1 MFADD
6 SITGWH
12 STDDEVV
19 VPVRQSVTQTATQKQ
34 QAGPAADI
42 AQGNADHIVLHHHG
56 ATVNPASMRL
66 SAFLGVV
73 LVLGAIGFH
82 FGLDNIFGD
91 LTGGSET
98 TDVTVEITTEGIFA
112 PDRITLHP
120 GDKLTLANKNPDPQV
135 IKSKDGREIFPV
147 QVLFETPFEFTV
159 PTDASGTFTYFSETL
174 PDDKTLTITI
184 EPKQAAATASS
195 EPVAEAPLE
204 IPLPFAGGETVS
216 TSVETSAQSS
226 SSAPA
231 VAIQKTEHSG
241 ETATISLGGSDA
253 QENQPTQESFTNQ
266 IPVNPYTVTS
276 GLEQQSK
283 IDAIIA
289 AAKENQNL
297 HSGAPLQPIVTHKP
311 KTVTSTGP
319 AGVLALLIPA
329 LAGVAVLYRK
339 LSII

>member
-1 MFADD
+1 MPADD

-19 VPVRQSVTQTATQKQ
+19 VPVRQSGMQTVSG

-42 AQGNADHIVLHHHG
+42 AHGNADHIVLHHHG
-56 ATVNPASMRL
+56 VTVNPASMRL

-98 TDVTVEITTEGIFA
+98 TDVTVEITTEGMFA
-112 PDRITLHP
+112 PDTITLHP

-184 EPKQAAATASS
+184 EPKQAAAANSS
-195 EPVAEAPLE
+195 EPAEAAPLE
-204 IPLPFAGGETVS
+204 IPLPFADGEPVS
-216 TSVETSAQSS
+216 TTEASTQTS

-231 VAIQKTEHSG
+231 IAIQKTEHSG
-241 ETATISLGGSDA
+241 ETAMIRLGGSDV
-253 QENQPTQESFTNQ
+253 QENQPAQESFTNQ

-276 GLEQQSK
+276 GLEQQNK

-289 AAKENQNL
+289 AAKESQNL

-311 KTVTSTGP
+311 KSVTNTGP
-319 AGVLALLIPA
+319 EGALALLIPA
-329 LAGVAVLYRK
+329 LAGVAILYRK

>member
-1 MFADD
+1 MPADD

-19 VPVRQSVTQTATQKQ
+19 VPVRQSAMQTASE

-42 AQGNADHIVLHHHG
+42 SHGNADHIVLHHHG

-98 TDVTVEITTEGIFA
+98 TDVTVEITTEGVFE
-112 PDRITLHP
+112 PDTITLHP
-120 GDKLTLANKNPDPQV
+120 GDKLTLTNKNPDPQV

-159 PTDASGTFTYFSETL
+159 PTDANGTFTYFSETL

-184 EPKQAAATASS
+184 EPKQAAAITSS
-195 EPVAEAPLE
+195 EPATEAPLE

-216 TSVETSAQSS
+216 TSTETSAQSS

-241 ETATISLGGSDA
+241 ETATISLGGSET
-253 QENQPTQESFTNQ
+253 QETNLQESFTSQ

-276 GLEQQSK
+276 GLEQQNK
-283 IDAIIA
+283 IEAIVA
-289 AAKENQNL
+289 AAKEAQNL
-297 HSGAPLQPIVTHKP
+297 HSGAPLQQIVTHKP
-311 KTVTSTGP
+311 KSVTSTGP
-319 AGVLALLIPA
+319 EGALVLLIPA
-329 LAGVAVLYRK
+329 LAGVAMLYRK